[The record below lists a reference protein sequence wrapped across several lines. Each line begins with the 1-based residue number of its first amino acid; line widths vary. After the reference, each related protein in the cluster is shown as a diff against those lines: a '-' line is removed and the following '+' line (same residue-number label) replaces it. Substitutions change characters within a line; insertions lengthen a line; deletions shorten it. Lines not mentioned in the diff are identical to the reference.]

1 MASLSIGLSVHF
13 LNKAVCALPDSIK
26 NVHRSVCVCNA
37 R

>member
-13 LNKAVCALPDSIK
+13 LNITVSAVADLIK